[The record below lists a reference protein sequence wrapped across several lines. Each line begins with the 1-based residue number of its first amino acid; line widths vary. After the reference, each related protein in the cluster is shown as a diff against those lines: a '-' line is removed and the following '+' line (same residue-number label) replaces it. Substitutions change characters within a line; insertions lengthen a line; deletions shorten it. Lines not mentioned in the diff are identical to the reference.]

1 MEFGPKE
8 LTIINNCL
16 AKCLSEDREKLSRMN
31 EDTDEHMEL
40 ANDLMVVEAVIE
52 KIRITRQ

>member
-8 LTIINNCL
+8 LTIINHYL
-16 AKCLSEDREKLSRMN
+16 TRGLRQDRETLSAMD

-40 ANDLMVVEAVIE
+40 GNDLMVVEAIIE
-52 KIRITRQ
+52 KIRETRR

>member
-16 AKCLSEDREKLSRMN
+16 TRCLHEDREKLSMMD

-40 ANDLMVVEAVIE
+40 GNDLMVVEAIIE
-52 KIRITRQ
+52 KIRESRG

>member
-16 AKCLSEDREKLSRMN
+16 ARCLNEDRRKLSRMD

-40 ANDLMVVEAVIE
+40 ANDLMVIEAVME
-52 KIRITRQ
+52 KIRSRRR